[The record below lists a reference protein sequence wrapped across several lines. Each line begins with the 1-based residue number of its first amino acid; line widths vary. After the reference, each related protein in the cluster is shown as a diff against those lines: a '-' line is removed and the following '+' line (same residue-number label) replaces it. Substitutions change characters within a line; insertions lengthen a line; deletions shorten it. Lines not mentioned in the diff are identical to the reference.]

1 MEIIHST
8 DNDLFSSSFVLYE
21 ERPPKFHAMIF
32 LTIGKRHPPAVD
44 NLSHMLADE
53 RP

>member
-1 MEIIHST
+1 MKNIHPA
-8 DNDLFSSSFVLYE
+8 DDDLLCSSFVLYE
-21 ERPPKFHAMIF
+21 ERPPEFHTMIS